1 MDIKNQ
7 LFKINRPTKINSPV
21 VLSIPHSG
29 TQIPEELFY
38 EFRHELLPV
47 DDTDWFV
54 DDLYSFASELGM
66 ISIKANISR
75 WVIDL
80 NRNPE
85 GTPLYTDGRITGVC
99 PATDFNG
106 QLIYEDRRKAVD
118 KAEVDRRRK
127 HYFDP
132 YYEAVQKLLD
142 EVYQQF
148 GVALLWDCHSIRRYV
163 PGIQPNAFPDLI
175 LGTADGQSVSEPI
188 KKQVAFQLASG
199 NYLLSLNAPFK
210 GGNITRTFGKPGRG
224 QYAIQLEMSK
234 DIYMDDQERNY
245 HPQRAAKL
253 TELLR
258 ETLSDLSLSLKESL
272 AARQTNS

>member
-1 MDIKNQ
+1 MKTFI
-7 LFKINRPTKINSPV
+7 INRPTEITSPV

-29 TQIPEELFY
+29 TQIPDELLS
-38 EFRHELLPV
+38 EFRHELLPA

-54 DDLYSFASELGM
+54 EDLYSFAGDLGM
-66 ISIKANISR
+66 ASIEAAVSR

-80 NRNPE
+80 NRSPE
-85 GTPLYTDGRITGVC
+85 GTPLYADGRVITGLC

-118 KAEVDRRRK
+118 KAEVERRRK

-132 YYEAVQKLLD
+132 YYVAAQELLD
-142 EVYQQF
+142 EVYQKF

-163 PGIQPNAFPDLI
+163 PGIQPDAFPDLI
-175 LGTADGQSVSEPI
+175 LGTVDGLSVPDQIE
-188 KKQVAFQLASG
+188 KQVALQLASG
-199 NYLLSLNAPFK
+199 NYQLSLNAPFK

-224 QYAIQLEMSK
+224 QYAIQLELSK
-234 DIYMDDQERNY
+234 DSYMDDQERNY

-253 TELLR
+253 AGLLR
-258 ETLSDLSLSLKESL
+258 ETLSDLSLSLKESV
-272 AARQTNS
+272 AAQQTNS